1 MKLDKLNLFA
11 AWVLLPHILA
21 MGWVAFAGR
30 MLLELAGADTHE
42 QGIPG
47 RLAGLLLVIGAVA
60 VVQIMRGSLWP
71 VGNPQGKGFRLG
83 HGLLLAANV
92 LAALLL
98 CFEIT
103 RPLFTDHNTKVLAS
117 GFTDAF
123 GYWVMSMWAI
133 SFSFIYQSALP
144 QSLKTNS

>member
-11 AWVLLPHILA
+11 AWVLLPHVLA

-30 MLLELAGADTHE
+30 MMLELVGVDTHE
-42 QGIPG
+42 QGVPG
-47 RLAGLLLVIGAVA
+47 RLVGLLLVIGAVA
-60 VVQIMRGSLWP
+60 VVRIMRGSLWP

-103 RPLFTDHNTKVLAS
+103 RPLFTDHNMRVLAS

-133 SFSFIYQSALP
+133 GFSFIYQSSLP
-144 QSLKTNS
+144 QSVKTNS